1 MFFRII
7 QVISS
12 FIIAVTVNAH
22 PGHGDVV
29 QLDQNSVIEAANE
42 KIEDL
47 IVEGKLDASWSE
59 RTEAKTQ
66 LTRMSGR
73 QNWIVLYIDS
83 ESKKHLELVFS
94 MIGNFISFSEAT
106 TSGMSSD

>member
-1 MFFRII
+1 MIFRII

-12 FIIAVTVNAH
+12 LIIAATVNAH

-29 QLDQNSVIEAANE
+29 QLDQISAIEAGNK

-59 RTEAKTQ
+59 ITEEKTQ

-73 QNWIVLYIDS
+73 QNWNVLYIDS
-83 ESKKHLELVFS
+83 ESKKQLELVLS
-94 MIGNFISFSEAT
+94 MTGNFISFSET
-106 TSGMSSD
+106 TTTGMSSD